1 MFSTKGIGQA
11 PHTRYTLIHI
21 QHVVHFGHQA
31 LWNKTVF
38 DVAKLQLASHISIHR
53 PAKGSRSMN
62 RDVGGKLKI

>member
-38 DVAKLQLASHISIHR
+38 DVAKL
-53 PAKGSRSMN
+53 
-62 RDVGGKLKI
+62 KLVAGL